1 MPLPGKKLDRYDGDV
16 GAEVMGLI
24 ENEYRHNIRFRRFVD
39 RYCEENGLTVEQA
52 LERDEVKRAFWHYTE
67 V

>member
-1 MPLPGKKLDRYDGDV
+1 
-16 GAEVMGLI
+16 MGLI

-39 RYCEENGLTVEQA
+39 RYCEENGLTLEQA